1 MNADNYTMDPVVV
14 EDPADPQEAE
24 QPVSIWMLAIM
35 QLCIAIATVAV
46 GFVIYTHFFAKTK
59 TNFGYVDIKTV
70 VDTGQLKFTA
80 KIANQQATD
89 ADRAAAYDYAAS
101 FGRDLS
107 KTLDAVQQQCEC
119 VLMTK
124 AAMIVGGDS
133 ATDYTPQV
141 LKALNLEGL
150 DITSLQ
156 SQIVGEFAKSA
167 TPSASAPQAMGVPG
181 VPGMSQPNGPAG
193 TSSVFGVPLNAK

>member
-1 MNADNYTMDPVVV
+1 MNAETNTMDPVVIAAPI
-14 EDPADPQEAE
+14 EPQEAE
-24 QPVSIWMLAIM
+24 QPVSIWMLALM
-35 QLCIAIATVAV
+35 QVCIAIATVAV

-70 VDTGQLKFTA
+70 VETGQLKFTA
-80 KIANQQATD
+80 QIAKSNATD
-89 ADRAAAYDYAAS
+89 ADRAAAYDYASA

-107 KTLDAVQQQCEC
+107 ATLESVQQQCEC

-124 AAMIVGGDS
+124 AAMIVGGDA

-150 DITSLQ
+150 DIASLQ
-156 SQIVGEFAKSA
+156 NQIVGEFSKSA
-167 TPSASAPQAMGVPG
+167 VPPAPSPQGTDMPG
-181 VPGMSQPNGPAG
+181 QPNGPAG
-193 TSSVFGVPLNAK
+193 SGSIFGVPPNAK